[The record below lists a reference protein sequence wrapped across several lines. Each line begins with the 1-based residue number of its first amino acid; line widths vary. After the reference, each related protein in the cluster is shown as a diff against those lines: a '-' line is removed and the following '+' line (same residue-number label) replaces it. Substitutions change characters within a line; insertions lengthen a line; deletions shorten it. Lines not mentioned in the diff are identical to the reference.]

1 MHDPEMTIAFKEMSA
16 EYTESDEDFDMN
28 SMLPQKQKRFLAK
41 GKALR
46 NKHALHATVDWS
58 PYITTSQRLIVHL
71 SELTKVRIKA
81 LYKE

>member
-1 MHDPEMTIAFKEMSA
+1 MTIAFKEMS
-16 EYTESDEDFDMN
+16 EYTDSEDEDFDMN

-41 GKALR
+41 GTALR

-71 SELTKVRIKA
+71 SELTKVRIKS
-81 LYKE
+81 LYKD